1 MVKSAYETII
11 TSEKKNFE
19 RSRIRQYIINLKNI
33 DIRDG
38 HFTFIDRNVKP
49 KRLLKSLTTHNHRIG
64 THLPAIVIAYLKLQ
78 STQIARTP
86 ADQIT
91 RGRGV

>member
-1 MVKSAYETII
+1 MKG
-11 TSEKKNFE
+11 
-19 RSRIRQYIINLKNI
+19 SRIRLDIIIDLKNI
-33 DIRDG
+33 DLRDD

-64 THLPAIVIAYLKLQ
+64 THRPAIVIVPKKVQ
-78 STQIARTP
+78 GTQIARTP